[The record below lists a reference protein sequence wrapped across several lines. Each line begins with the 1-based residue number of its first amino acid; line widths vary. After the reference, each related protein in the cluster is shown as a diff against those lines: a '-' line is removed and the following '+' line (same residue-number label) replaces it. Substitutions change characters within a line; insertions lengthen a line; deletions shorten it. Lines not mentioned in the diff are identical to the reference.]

1 MKYTIVSIY
10 DQGVGAFGR
19 PAFVRSKGE
28 AVRSF
33 TDEVQ
38 RTGSDQLGNQMAQ
51 HPQDFQLFYVG
62 SFDDDKGKFVDV
74 PEMPEKLADALA
86 VLQRRDAKA

>member
-10 DQGVGAFGR
+10 DNGIGAFGR
-19 PAFVRSKGE
+19 PAFVRSKNE
-28 AVRSF
+28 AIRSF
-33 TDEVQ
+33 GDEVQ

-62 SFDDDKGKFVDV
+62 AFDDDSGQFVNV
-74 PEMPEKLADALA
+74 PERPEKIADALA
-86 VLQRRDAKA
+86 ILQQRDAKK